1 MLMQN
6 CSLHGN
12 KGWSFIMRGE
22 GSWQLLQNNPW
33 TSKSEK
39 PITQEEHN
47 LLPTKNIMHNLK
59 VRKKNH
65 VPENCPTALSND
77 GLSLMIT
84 ILNMSGCYLTN
95 SFNRSL
101 SYHESVKYM
110 QIPVP
115 TPLCPPPHMS
125 QLSRP
130 SKIKKKKH
138 PYPCQDAPRKPV
150 NKNIIG
156 GNCILCNSV
165 CIHYNFFLLFLW
177 A

>member
-1 MLMQN
+1 LAHSTQQFFPSYTPLGSQFLGCTQSNPTVYDREAWEASMLMQN

-110 QIPVP
+110 
-115 TPLCPPPHMS
+115 
-125 QLSRP
+125 
-130 SKIKKKKH
+130 
-138 PYPCQDAPRKPV
+138 
-150 NKNIIG
+150 
-156 GNCILCNSV
+156 
-165 CIHYNFFLLFLW
+165 
-177 A
+177 